1 MTFEPI
7 NTQEEFDKRI
17 KGRLARERERW
28 EKESGHGEAIEELI
42 EELRSKVQAK
52 DMEMA
57 GVKRIVAIDN
67 ELGKRGVPLE
77 RRGRIRRLVNLD
89 TIEVKPG
96 EDPSPDVV
104 AREVDTVASEI
115 PELFRVP
122 GPGAGSGGSAR
133 PVLPREKPALTRSE
147 LEGMSQSQINK
158 RWDEVQNFLS
168 GENGGHAGSAGA
180 AS

>member
-7 NTQEEFDKRI
+7 NSQEEFDEKI

-28 EKESGHGEAIEELI
+28 EKESGHGEAIEGLI

-57 GVKRIVAIDN
+57 SVKRIVAIDN

-89 TIEVKPG
+89 AIEVKPG
-96 EDPSPDVV
+96 EDPQADVV

-115 PELFRVP
+115 PELFRTP

-133 PVLPREKPALTRSE
+133 PVLPREKPALTRSDVE
-147 LEGMSQSQINK
+147 KMSQSEINA
-158 RWDEVQNFLS
+158 RWSEVQRVLGS
-168 GENGGHAGSAGA
+168 EAENSRSAQP
-180 AS
+180 